1 MLNFSP
7 SRLQIL
13 AHLPRLNCL
22 HLHNRTHISL
32 PCPKPIVHRT
42 RHNHKDGDENTIIH
56 RRSRDRRLV
65 WPAAKEQDHSHPCTS
80 KRIVG
85 NAPPAPQAPG
95 APDKI
100 EVAVSVHGG
109 RSDIVTGL
117 FDAAGQPAPQ
127 QESSGDHV
135 GAVEA
140 VDTERD
146 DVVKRG
152 WRAQTDEK
160 EEHGYDGCQEDGGEG
175 DGGARVN
182 LRI

>member
-1 MLNFSP
+1 M
-7 SRLQIL
+7 L
-13 AHLPRLNCL
+13 AHLPRLNRL

-32 PCPKPIVHRT
+32 LCPKPIVHRT

-56 RRSRDRRLV
+56 RRGRDRRLIR
-65 WPAAKEQDHSHPCTS
+65 PTAKEQDHSHPCTS

-85 NAPPAPQAPG
+85 DAPPAPQAPG

-100 EVAVSVHGG
+100 KVAVSIHGG

-117 FDAAGQPAPQ
+117 LDATGQPAPQ

-135 GAVEA
+135 GTVEA

-146 DVVKRG
+146 DVAKRG
-152 WRAQTDEK
+152 W
-160 EEHGYDGCQEDGGEG
+160 
-175 DGGARVN
+175 
-182 LRI
+182 

>member
-7 SRLQIL
+7 SRLQMP
-13 AHLPRLNCL
+13 AHLPRLNRL

-32 PCPKPIVHRT
+32 LCPKPIVHRT
-42 RHNHKDGDENTIIH
+42 CRNHKDGNENTIIH
-56 RRSRDRRLV
+56 RRGRDRRLV
-65 WPAAKEQDHSHPCTS
+65 RPTAKEQDHNHPYTS
-80 KRIVG
+80 KHIVG
-85 NAPPAPQAPG
+85 DAPPASQAPG

-100 EVAVSVHGG
+100 EIAVSVHSG

-117 FDAAGQPAPQ
+117 LDVAGQPAPQ

-152 WRAQTDEK
+152 W
-160 EEHGYDGCQEDGGEG
+160 
-175 DGGARVN
+175 
-182 LRI
+182 